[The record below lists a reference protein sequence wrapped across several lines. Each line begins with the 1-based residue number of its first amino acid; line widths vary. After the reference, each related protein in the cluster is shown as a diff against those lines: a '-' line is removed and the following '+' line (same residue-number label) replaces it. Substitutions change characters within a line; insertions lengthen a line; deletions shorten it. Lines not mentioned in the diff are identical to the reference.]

1 LRSSLVLFNR
11 DLRIHDHPALSAAA
25 AAGGAVIPLFV
36 LDDAILRSR
45 FAAANRLAFM
55 LAALEDLAQSLDKQ
69 GAPLV
74 VRRGDPVAE
83 AMALAREAG
92 AQEIHVS
99 ADWSAYARGREA
111 RLRKAAADAGVG
123 FVSHPGVTVVEP
135 GALVPSGGGDH
146 FRVFSPYHRAW
157 EATDWRAPA
166 AVPPL
171 TSVEG
176 IDAGTL
182 PRLGELTDARPSA
195 DLIGGGES
203 EGRRRVAEFLDDVD
217 GYDDSHDDLAGDRTS
232 RLSPYL
238 RFGCVSPLELALAAR
253 ERRGGGPFVRQL
265 CWRDFYHQVLA
276 ARPSLPRRDY
286 KSRGD
291 RWSRSQKLLEA
302 WKEGRTG
309 YPVVDAGMRQ
319 LRAEGWMHNR
329 ARLITGSFLTK
340 DLYVDWRE
348 GAWHF
353 WDLLIDGDI
362 ANNAGNWQWVAG
374 TGHDAR
380 PHRVF
385 NPTRQAERFDPQGDY
400 VRRWVPELRGIDGP
414 AVHEPW
420 KLGPLERQTLDY
432 PEPIVDHAEAVAAFR
447 ARRAA

>member
-1 LRSSLVLFNR
+1 VRSSLVLFNR
-11 DLRIHDHPALSAAA
+11 DLRIGDHPALSAAA
-25 AAGGAVIPLFV
+25 ASGAVIPLFV
-36 LDDAILRSR
+36 FDDAILRSR

-55 LAALEDLAQSLDKQ
+55 LDALRDLAESLAER

-83 AMALAREAG
+83 AIAVAQAAG
-92 AQEIHVS
+92 AEEIHVS
-99 ADWSAYARGREA
+99 ADWSAYAKKREA
-111 RLRKAAADAGVG
+111 RLRRAAGEAGIA
-123 FVSHPGVTVVEP
+123 FEAHPGVTVVEP
-135 GALVPSGGGDH
+135 GALVPSSGGDH
-146 FRVFSPYHRAW
+146 FKVFSPYHRAW
-157 EATDWRAPA
+157 EAADWRAPA
-166 AVPPL
+166 EAPAL
-171 TSVEG
+171 SSVAG
-176 IDAGTL
+176 IDRGDL
-182 PRLGELTDARPSA
+182 PVLDELTDAQPSP

-203 EGRRRVAEFLDDVD
+203 EGRRRVGKFLEEVS
-217 GYDDSHDDLAGDRTS
+217 GYDDFHDDLAGDRTS

-238 RFGCVSPLELALAAR
+238 RFGCISPLELALAAR
-253 ERRGGGPFVRQL
+253 ERRGGAPFVRQL

-286 KSRGD
+286 KHRGD
-291 RWSRSQKLLEA
+291 RWSRSRKLLEA

-353 WDLLIDGDI
+353 WDHLLDGDI

-385 NPTRQAERFDPQGDY
+385 NPTRQAERFDPDGDY
-400 VRRWVPELRGIDGP
+400 VRRWVPELRAIDGP

-420 KLGPLERQTLDY
+420 NLGPLERETLDY

-447 ARRAA
+447 ARRVD

>member
-1 LRSSLVLFNR
+1 V
-11 DLRIHDHPALSAAA
+11 
-25 AAGGAVIPLFV
+25 VPLFV
-36 LDDAILRSR
+36 FDEAILRSR

-55 LAALEDLAQSLDKQ
+55 LDALADLAASLEEL
-69 GAPLV
+69 GAPLI
-74 VRRGDPVAE
+74 VRRGDVVAE
-83 AMALAREAG
+83 ALAVAKAAEVE
-92 AQEIHVS
+92 EIHVS
-99 ADWSAYARGREA
+99 ADWSAYAKRRED
-111 RLRKAAADAGVG
+111 RLRGAAAEAGIG
-123 FVSHPGVTVVEP
+123 FHTHPGVTVVEP
-135 GALVPSGGGDH
+135 GTVVPSGGGNH
-146 FRVFSPYHRAW
+146 FKVFSPYHRAW
-157 EATDWRAPA
+157 EAAEWRKPA
-166 AVPPL
+166 ELPSLKGAGAV
-171 TSVEG
+171 
-176 IDAGTL
+176 DRGTL
-182 PRLGELTDARPSA
+182 PRLQELTDAKLSA
-195 DLIGGGES
+195 NLIGGGET
-203 EGRRRVAEFLDDVD
+203 EGRRRAGEFLDGVA
-217 GYDDSHDDLAGDRTS
+217 GYDDSHDDLAGDCTS

-238 RFGCVSPLELALAAR
+238 RFGCLSPLELALAAR
-253 ERRGGGPFVRQL
+253 ESGRGGPFVRQL

-276 ARPSLPRRDY
+276 AQPSLPRRDY
-286 KSRGD
+286 KHRGD

-353 WDLLIDGDI
+353 WDHLIDGDI

-385 NPTRQAERFDPQGDY
+385 NPTRQAERFDPEGDY
-400 VRRWVPELRGIDGP
+400 VRRWVPELRAIEGP

-420 KLGPLERQTLDY
+420 KLGPLEREGLDY

-447 ARRAA
+447 ARRAG

>member
-1 LRSSLVLFNR
+1 MV
-11 DLRIHDHPALSAAA
+11 
-25 AAGGAVIPLFV
+25 PLFV
-36 LDDAILRSR
+36 FDDAILRSR

-55 LAALEDLAQSLDKQ
+55 LDALRDLAASLERR
-69 GAPLV
+69 GAPLA
-74 VRRGDPVAE
+74 VRRGDVVDETMAVAE
-83 AMALAREAG
+83 AAG
-92 AQEIHVS
+92 AEEIHVS
-99 ADWSAYARGREA
+99 ADWSAYARARED
-111 RLRKAAADAGVG
+111 RLRRAAKEAGTG
-123 FVSHPGVTVVEP
+123 FHTHAGVTVVEP
-135 GALVPSGGGDH
+135 GALTPSGGGDH

-157 EATDWRAPA
+157 EAADWRSPA
-166 AVPPL
+166 EVPSL
-171 TSVEG
+171 QGLDGVERG
-176 IDAGTL
+176 AL
-182 PRLGELTDARPSA
+182 PALEELTDARPSE

-203 EGRRRVAEFLDDVD
+203 EGRRRADEFLDCV
-217 GYDDSHDDLAGDRTS
+217 GSYDDSHDDLAGDRTS

-238 RFGCVSPLELALAAR
+238 RFGCLSPLELALAAK
-253 ERRGGGPFVRQL
+253 ERRGGGPFARQL

-286 KSRGD
+286 KHRGD

-302 WKEGRTG
+302 WKEGLTG

-353 WDLLIDGDI
+353 WDHLMDGDI

-385 NPTRQAERFDPQGDY
+385 NPTRQAERFDPEGDY

-420 KLGPLERQTLDY
+420 KLGPLEREALDY
-432 PEPIVDHAEAVAAFR
+432 PEPIVDHAEAVAAFT
-447 ARRAA
+447 ARRAG